1 MSKPNLLNDL
11 AFKFVFGQDTK
22 EANQALKG
30 ILEVFLNQKIHKV
43 QVKNPELITTSE
55 EMKNAR
61 LNLLVEFD
69 DDTQVNLEMQAAS
82 TTDSIPF
89 RAQYYLA
96 RVHAEQ
102 DMRGKLYKHIKPT
115 VVLFFC
121 NFTINPRS
129 SFENH
134 FQYRLEDGYPLCSE
148 KDPCRIIFIEMPKV
162 NFNKPLNEMNT
173 KER

>member
-69 DDTQVNLEMQAAS
+69 DDTQVNL
-82 TTDSIPF
+82 
-89 RAQYYLA
+89 
-96 RVHAEQ
+96 V
-102 DMRGKLYKHIKPT
+102 
-115 VVLFFC
+115 FC

-148 KDPCRIIFIEMPKV
+148 KDPYRIIFIEMPKV

-173 KER
+173 KERLIYYFTHCQDKDAIGG

>member
-69 DDTQVNLEMQAAS
+69 DDTQVNLEMQAVS

-96 RVHAEQ
+96 RVHASPCTRRTRYE
-102 DMRGKLYKHIKPT
+102 RKT
-115 VVLFFC
+115 VQAHQTNGRTFL
-121 NFTINPRS
+121 
-129 SFENH
+129 
-134 FQYRLEDGYPLCSE
+134 L
-148 KDPCRIIFIEMPKV
+148 
-162 NFNKPLNEMNT
+162 
-173 KER
+173 

>member
-1 MSKPNLLNDL
+1 M
-11 AFKFVFGQDTK
+11 
-22 EANQALKG
+22 
-30 ILEVFLNQKIHKV
+30 

-69 DDTQVNLEMQAAS
+69 DDTQVNLEMQATS

-102 DMRGKLYKHIKPT
+102 DMRGNYTSTSSQRSYFSSVTLQSIR
-115 VVLFFC
+115 VL
-121 NFTINPRS
+121 
-129 SFENH
+129 
-134 FQYRLEDGYPLCSE
+134 PLRTTFS
-148 KDPCRIIFIEMPKV
+148 IA
-162 NFNKPLNEMNT
+162 
-173 KER
+173 

>member
-43 QVKNPELITTSE
+43 QVKN
-55 EMKNAR
+55 
-61 LNLLVEFD
+61 
-69 DDTQVNLEMQAAS
+69 
-82 TTDSIPF
+82 
-89 RAQYYLA
+89 
-96 RVHAEQ
+96 
-102 DMRGKLYKHIKPT
+102 
-115 VVLFFC
+115 
-121 NFTINPRS
+121 
-129 SFENH
+129 H

-162 NFNKPLNEMNT
+162 DFNKPLNEMNT
-173 KER
+173 KERLIYYFTHCQDKDAIGG